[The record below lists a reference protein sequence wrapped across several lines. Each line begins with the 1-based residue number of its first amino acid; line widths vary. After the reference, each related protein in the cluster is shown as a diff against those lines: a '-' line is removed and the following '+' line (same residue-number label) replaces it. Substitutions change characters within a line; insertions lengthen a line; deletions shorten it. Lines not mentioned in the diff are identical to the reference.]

1 MTIAEAAPL
10 GLVSVI
16 AGSVAAGRTQLR
28 DGAVNHRFAVVTE
41 LGATA
46 GVIVGVILAGSISDR
61 VLTYFLAT
69 LALLAAGGGAIR
81 KGVRWRPDPSLGADS
96 IGEHHG
102 SLSGVYRLNDQAV
115 PYQPTRMGLGVSL
128 MAIAGVVTGLAGVGG
143 GFLKTPLSSEVMRLP
158 AKVAA
163 ATSTFT
169 IGLTAG
175 GHRFDCGWH
184 VGFTIAA
191 ISVATRRATRNSV
204 SADCDCRRARGAG
217 MNSLSSFVA
226 KWTTTAVVLAA
237 LTASAGVIARGD
249 IARTLSAMALVLL
262 STLPVLRV
270 VALAVSWARAGD
282 RRYAAAAV
290 VLVALMAVG
299 VLVVAVWR

>member
-1 MTIAEAAPL
+1 MTDLARDVLIIALAFATSTVGSLGGLGGAILLVPLLTFGDMTIAEAAPL

-46 GVIVGVILAGSISDR
+46 GVIVGVILAGTISDR

-81 KGVRWRPDPSLGADS
+81 KGVRWKPDPSLGADS

-169 IGLTAG
+169 IGLTASTALLLMAIDGRVVVSDSALVVIGSIVG
-175 GHRFDCGWH
+175 GTLGSRLQRYLSPP
-184 VGFTIAA
+184 V
-191 ISVATRRATRNSV
+191 VRRAT
-204 SADCDCRRARGAG
+204 
-217 MNSLSSFVA
+217 
-226 KWTTTAVVLAA
+226 
-237 LTASAGVIARGD
+237 
-249 IARTLSAMALVLL
+249 ALVL
-262 STLPVLRV
+262 TVI
-270 VALAVSWARAGD
+270 
-282 RRYAAAAV
+282 AV
-290 VLVALMAVG
+290 VLVVRA
-299 VLVVAVWR
+299 

>member
-1 MTIAEAAPL
+1 MGEWKRVPHALHPRLAFVTDLARDVLIIALAFATSTVGSLGGLGGAILLVPLLTFGDMTIAEAAPL

-46 GVIVGVILAGSISDR
+46 GVIVGVILAGTVSDR

-81 KGVRWRPDPSLGADS
+81 KGVRWKPDPSLGADS

-169 IGLTAG
+169 IGLTASTALLLMAIDGRVVVSDSALVVIGSIVG
-175 GHRFDCGWH
+175 GTLGSRLQRYLSPP
-184 VGFTIAA
+184 V
-191 ISVATRRATRNSV
+191 VRRAT
-204 SADCDCRRARGAG
+204 AI
-217 MNSLSSFVA
+217 
-226 KWTTTAVVLAA
+226 VL
-237 LTASAGVIARGD
+237 TVI
-249 IARTLSAMALVLL
+249 
-262 STLPVLRV
+262 
-270 VALAVSWARAGD
+270 
-282 RRYAAAAV
+282 AV
-290 VLVALMAVG
+290 VLVVRA
-299 VLVVAVWR
+299 